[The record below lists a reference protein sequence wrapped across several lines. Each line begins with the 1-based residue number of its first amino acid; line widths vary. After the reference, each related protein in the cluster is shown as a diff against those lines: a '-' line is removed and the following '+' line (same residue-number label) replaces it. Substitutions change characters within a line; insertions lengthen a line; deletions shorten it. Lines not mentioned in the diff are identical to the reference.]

1 MQAQRN
7 GASRRAATTSATHH
21 APGEGYSTA
30 SVADGRQ
37 AICNSSAACSTTY
50 FRARRREH
58 ARGAPVTRT
67 NLCPSRNSTA
77 TDARAHGAPGGAI
90 QRSGG
95 VESRHAARSQPL
107 RAERP
112 LRVIGGMR
120 SSRLRSAT
128 REPAQALDQC
138 HPAAGVAPGPLHP
151 SSTTGRDIGAVSCH
165 GAGPLSDSPRSSM
178 PSSRC
183 SSSHSDHMLRLSG
196 SASVAMN
203 ELCAGLLRIARDAS
217 AAGLRTLNAAEF
229 KQRPP
234 RSRDGACT

>member
-1 MQAQRN
+1 MNR
-7 GASRRAATTSATHH
+7 SSRLHWCRPIRRRAPNSAGVVCQAGFGRSGFFFTEPSLTFLPTKLGELLRGPAGH
-21 APGEGYSTA
+21 PGETA
-30 SVADGRQ
+30 
-37 AICNSSAACSTTY
+37 
-50 FRARRREH
+50 
-58 ARGAPVTRT
+58 
-67 NLCPSRNSTA
+67 RN
-77 TDARAHGAPGGAI
+77 

-151 SSTTGRDIGAVSCH
+151 SSPTGRDIGAVSCH

-183 SSSHSDHMLRLSG
+183 RSSHSDHMLRLSG

-203 ELCAGLLRIARDAS
+203 ELCAGPIRIARKAKS
-217 AAGLRTLNAAEF
+217 AGLSAPNAAEL
-229 KQRPP
+229 KRRLP
-234 RSRDGACT
+234 RSRDGACR

>member
-1 MQAQRN
+1 MGPRSSRLPRCWPTQR
-7 GASRRAATTSATHH
+7 RTPQRAGSLGPAGFDRLGFFFNESSPAFLPTKLGELLRGPAGH
-21 APGEGYSTA
+21 PGETA
-30 SVADGRQ
+30 
-37 AICNSSAACSTTY
+37 
-50 FRARRREH
+50 
-58 ARGAPVTRT
+58 
-67 NLCPSRNSTA
+67 RN
-77 TDARAHGAPGGAI
+77 

-165 GAGPLSDSPRSSM
+165 GAGSLKHSQQPLQQLASKGLAHFSPKM
-178 PSSRC
+178 
-183 SSSHSDHMLRLSG
+183 
-196 SASVAMN
+196 VV
-203 ELCAGLLRIARDAS
+203 E
-217 AAGLRTLNAAEF
+217 
-229 KQRPP
+229 
-234 RSRDGACT
+234 